1 MAKNISQNGI
11 DFIASFEGCRL
22 SAYDD
27 LQPNVTLKSGT
38 TIRGTLTIGIGHIG
52 KVDGKPIVWSTKI
65 TKEKAYAIFKNDIGS
80 RVSQLN
86 NMLKVT
92 VTQNMFDALLSY
104 AYNCGFSNQ
113 HMTKALYY
121 INNGD
126 FRRAALE
133 LKNGTNT
140 SKGIVLGGLTRRR
153 EAEYQ
158 LFSKNMQYKVITL
171 KDGVRLREKPSQST
185 EILKKYKKDTKL
197 TITEIRTVL
206 DRKYGKVKGTDN
218 WVRMKYVKII

>member
-1 MAKNISQNGI
+1 MAKNISNNGI

-27 LQPNVTLKSGT
+27 LCPSVKLTSGYKP
-38 TIRGTLTIGIGHIG
+38 RGTLTIGIGHIG

-65 TKEKAYAIFKNDIGS
+65 TKDKAYALFKADIGS

-86 NMLKVT
+86 NMLKVS

-104 AYNCGFSNQ
+104 AYNCGFGNA

-121 INNGD
+121 VNTGD
-126 FRRAALE
+126 FRRAGLE

-153 EAEYQ
+153 EAEYE
-158 LFSKNMQYKVITL
+158 LFMKNFQYKIQITKDNVCLRTKPAQSSEVI
-171 KDGVRLREKPSQST
+171 
-185 EILKKYKKDTKL
+185 KKYKKDTKL
-197 TITEIRTVL
+197 TITETRTTL
-206 DRKYGKVKGTDN
+206 NYKYGKVKGTDY
-218 WVRMKYVKII
+218 WVNLKYTKII